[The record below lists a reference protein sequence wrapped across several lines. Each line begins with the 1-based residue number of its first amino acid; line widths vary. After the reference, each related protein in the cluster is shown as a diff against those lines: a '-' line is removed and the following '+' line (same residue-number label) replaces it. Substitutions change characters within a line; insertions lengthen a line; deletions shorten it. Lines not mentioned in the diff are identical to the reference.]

1 MKRLLLFSWT
11 AFICCNDCESQTIN
25 YVNNGSF
32 EDCVNCIMPP
42 YKIQP
47 EGWGSIDSMSNSF
60 VFNFCS
66 VNAPISNLPNMTLGF
81 QYPRSGFNLI
91 ASTFYCDLSTCSYT
105 NSRGYPKNRLNQTLK
120 QNTAYCVKYYVVNTN
135 NTTIAI
141 DSYGV
146 YLGSNS
152 LDTIQ
157 FHSAPLT
164 YLNPQVQNTQSNIIS
179 DTLNWIPIT
188 GTFVALGTEKFL
200 VLGNFKSN
208 TATNTLLIN
217 PTFLPDRVTDLY
229 IDDVSCI
236 ELNTP
241 AYAGP
246 DQAFK
251 LGDSLYLGSPRDFAV
266 DELCRWYQLP
276 GNIALDTAAGI
287 WVKPAETSTYVVR
300 QEICGLVKWDTVV
313 VFKDAVG
320 LGEDNGS
327 RKHFSVYPNPTA
339 SEFSVRSD
347 QKDGEID
354 ICIYDVLNR
363 IVLQEKLTVK
373 HHESKLKVE
382 LNNGIYLVSIRSDN
396 QRVYSERL
404 IIQR

>member
-1 MKRLLLFSWT
+1 MKNLSALTLI
-11 AFICCNDCESQTIN
+11 FIWQVFFNHTDSKSQTIN

-32 EDCVNCIMPP
+32 EVSIPTVTLNDFDAAENWEALDSIQAAYIILSLDPP
-42 YKIQP
+42 LESAP
-47 EGWGSIDSMSNSF
+47 NSGY
-60 VFNFCS
+60 
-66 VNAPISNLPNMTLGF
+66 GF
-81 QYPRSGFNLI
+81 QFPRTGRNFIISQFYCTACQWAYPR
-91 ASTFYCDLSTCSYT
+91 
-105 NSRGYPKNRLNQTLK
+105 NRLKTKLK
-120 QNTAYCVKYYVVNTN
+120 ANTTYCAKYYVVNTN
-135 NTTIAI
+135 NNLIAI
-141 DSYGV
+141 ENYAMYFGDE
-146 YLGSNS
+146 N

-157 FHSAPLT
+157 YCNVPLT
-164 YLNPQVQNTQSNIIS
+164 YINPAIEYNNGIIT
-179 DTLNWIPIT
+179 DTLNWTAIS
-188 GTFVALGTEKFL
+188 GTFVASGNEKYM
-200 VLGNFKSN
+200 VLGNFRGVN
-208 TATNTLLIN
+208 GTNTLIIN
-217 PTFLPDRVTDLY
+217 SPTLAYMSNDVY

-236 ELNTP
+236 NLNSP
-241 AYAGP
+241 AFAGP

-251 LGDSLYLGSPRDFAV
+251 VGDSLYLGSPRDFAV

-287 WVKPAETSTYVVR
+287 WVKPAETSTFVVR
-300 QEICGLVKWDTVV
+300 QEICGLVKWDTAV

-373 HHESKLKVE
+373 NHETKLKVE
-382 LNNGIYLVSIRSDN
+382 LNNGIYLVSIRSDHRTLRSK
-396 QRVYSERL
+396 QL